1 MWTAWGR
8 RVSALLCLLL
18 ACLVASSSAG
28 GAEAG
33 GRPTLSFEVRGGG
46 TTYVAGQGLYLVGDL
61 GVRGVHPITV
71 QSHMN
76 RPGDR
81 WLAVIG
87 LTYRGKTEEDGSFRL
102 PIQAPGMFGISYRVV
117 GAGRATPGVT
127 FNAKTQDVDLWVEGS
142 EDYTRPVQPLPL
154 LPFTIVADT
163 TPQFYRRPTTDD
175 LPVLVGRRL
184 TLLERT
190 SPGTWDVVA
199 RTTVGEDGRGR
210 FSGLSETSGDHVY
223 RVREERWTEN
233 GSKVG
238 WMWSWPINVHVL
250 GLLELP
256 SYQPEG
262 ERTPGNVAGQRGPE
276 RPNPN
281 AGATFGWGPVRWDYS
296 WTAGQSLDDPP
307 LRGTDRRGRWAEMG
321 TGLGRVVKHNG
332 GLMVSSGKLVRDGR
346 GDFGTTRAVLRGA
359 AATYGRW
366 EATLSLA
373 VGEEAHSDYDVVL
386 DLVPTSGADRPCA
399 PAITVARWTGLE
411 KRLTFGASKGGR
423 EWVRSI
429 DSQGV
434 GHDIPVV
441 AAEVAPSHVTWFL
454 NGRAIGSVRTRKAV
468 PGVPLTM
475 RISLVGDGSE
485 HDSSDL
491 HSDWQRSYP
500 LHTGRQ
506 VTGAPAL
513 RASSRRGC

>member
-1 MWTAWGR
+1 MGTAWAR
-8 RVSALLCLLL
+8 RLSVLLCLLL
-18 ACLVASSSAG
+18 ACVALPVG

-33 GRPTLSFEVRGGG
+33 GRPRLSFEVRGGG
-46 TTYVAGQGLYLVGDL
+46 TTYVAGQGVYLVGDL
-61 GVRGVHPITV
+61 GVRGVHPISV
-71 QSHMN
+71 QSHLN

-81 WLAVIG
+81 WLPLVGI
-87 LTYRGKTEEDGSFRL
+87 TYHGRTDRDGSFRM

-142 EDYTRPVQPLPL
+142 QDYTRPVQPLSL

-190 SPGTWDVVA
+190 SPGTWDVVG
-199 RTTVGEDGRGR
+199 RTTAGEDGRGR
-210 FSGLSETSGDHVY
+210 FTGLVEEPGDHVY
-223 RVREERWTEN
+223 RVRAERWTRN

-256 SYQPEG
+256 SYEPEG

-276 RPNPN
+276 RPNRN
-281 AGATFGWGPVRWDYS
+281 AGATFGWGPVRWDYA

-307 LRGTDRRGRWAEMG
+307 ARGTDRRGRWAEMG

-332 GLMVSSGKLVRDGR
+332 GLMVSSGKQVRDGR
-346 GDFGTTRAVLRGA
+346 GDWGTTRAVLQGA
-359 AATYGRW
+359 SAAYGRW

-373 VGEEAHSDYDVVL
+373 TGEKDHSDYDVVL
-386 DLVPTSGADRPCA
+386 ELVPTSGADRPCA
-399 PAITVARWTGLE
+399 PSITVARWTGLGT
-411 KRLTFGASKGGR
+411 RMSMGAARGGR
-423 EWVRSI
+423 TWTRTI
-429 DSQGV
+429 DTQGV
-434 GHDIPVV
+434 AHDIPIV
-441 AAEVAPSHVTWFL
+441 AAEVAPGHVTWFL
-454 NGRAIGSVRTRKAV
+454 NGRAVGSVRSRKAV

-475 RISLVGDGSE
+475 RISLEGDTSE

-491 HSDWQRSYP
+491 HSDWQRAYP

-506 VTGAPAL
+506 VTRAPAL
-513 RASSRRGC
+513 RVSARRGC